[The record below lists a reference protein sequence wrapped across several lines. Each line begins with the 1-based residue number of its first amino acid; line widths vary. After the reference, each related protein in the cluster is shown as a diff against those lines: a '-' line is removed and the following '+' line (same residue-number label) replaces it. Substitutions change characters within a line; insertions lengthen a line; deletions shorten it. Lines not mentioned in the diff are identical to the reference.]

1 MCQSVLQCKR
11 FDARIE
17 RRHSCVYIVQ
27 GMPAVNVLRLIR
39 VFKMVRLFRKL
50 TALRV
55 LINALSSSVVPV
67 LYSFVILILIS
78 SIYSVLATDLFR
90 PQGEYN
96 SETSFMFST
105 FSSSL
110 FTLFQVAFVASLVS
124 LTEKVCMRQTDRV
137 RVRASLSARV

>member
-1 MCQSVLQCKR
+1 MRQSVLQCKR

-17 RRHSCVYIVQ
+17 RRHSCVCIAQ

-55 LINALSSSVVPV
+55 LINTLSFSVVPV

-124 LTEKVCMRQTDRV
+124 LTGKC
-137 RVRASLSARV
+137 A

>member
-1 MCQSVLQCKR
+1 MRQSVLQCKR

-17 RRHSCVYIVQ
+17 RRHSCVCIVQ

-90 PQGEYN
+90 PQGEYDT
-96 SETSFMFST
+96 ETSRMFST

-110 FTLFQVAFVASLVS
+110 FTLFQVAFVTSCVS
-124 LTEKVCMRQTDRV
+124 DRESTRERNRFCV
-137 RVRASLSARV
+137 RVAPSLRV

>member
-1 MCQSVLQCKR
+1 MRQSVLQCKR

-17 RRHSCVYIVQ
+17 RRHSCVCIVQ

-105 FSSSL
+105 FSSTASSSPL
-110 FTLFQVAFVASLVS
+110 TAGPMTWRSVGSSSLV
-124 LTEKVCMRQTDRV
+124 LQR
-137 RVRASLSARV
+137 

>member
-1 MCQSVLQCKR
+1 MRQSVLQCKR

-17 RRHSCVYIVQ
+17 RRLSCVYIVQ

-90 PQGEYN
+90 PRGEYDT
-96 SETSFMFST
+96 ETSHMFST

-110 FTLFQVAFVASLVS
+110 FSLFQVCSATLDHP
-124 LTEKVCMRQTDRV
+124 LCVCERGRDCV
-137 RVRASLSARV
+137 CARLR

>member
-1 MCQSVLQCKR
+1 
-11 FDARIE
+11 
-17 RRHSCVYIVQ
+17 
-27 GMPAVNVLRLIR
+27 MPAVNVLRLIR
-39 VFKMVRLFRKL
+39 VFKMVRLFRRL
-50 TALRV
+50 MALRE

-90 PQGEYN
+90 PQGEYK

-124 LTEKVCMRQTDRV
+124 LTEKVCMKQTDRV
-137 RVRASLSARV
+137 RVRASLSVRV

>member
-1 MCQSVLQCKR
+1 
-11 FDARIE
+11 
-17 RRHSCVYIVQ
+17 
-27 GMPAVNVLRLIR
+27 MPTVNVLRLIR

-110 FTLFQVAFVASLVS
+110 FTLFQVAFVASLVH
-124 LTEKVCMRQTDRV
+124 M
-137 RVRASLSARV
+137 ARKRMH

>member
-1 MCQSVLQCKR
+1 MRQSVLQCKR

-17 RRHSCVYIVQ
+17 RRHSCVCIVQ

-90 PQGEYN
+90 PQGEYK

-110 FTLFQVAFVASLVS
+110 FTLFQVAFVASLAS
-124 LTEKVCMRQTDRV
+124 LTEKVCMRHTDRV
-137 RVRASLSARV
+137 RVRASVSVRV

>member
-1 MCQSVLQCKR
+1 MRQSVLQCKR

-17 RRHSCVYIVQ
+17 RRHSCVCIVQ

-124 LTEKVCMRQTDRV
+124 LTEKACMRETD
-137 RVRASLSARV
+137 RVRASLSVRM

>member
-1 MCQSVLQCKR
+1 MRQSVLRCKR

-39 VFKMVRLFRKL
+39 VFKMVRLFRRL
-50 TALRV
+50 MALRE

-90 PQGEYN
+90 PQGEYDT
-96 SETSFMFST
+96 ETSRMFST

-110 FTLFQVAFVASLVS
+110 FTLFQVAFVASSVS

>member
-1 MCQSVLQCKR
+1 
-11 FDARIE
+11 
-17 RRHSCVYIVQ
+17 
-27 GMPAVNVLRLIR
+27 MPAVNVLRLIR

-90 PQGEYN
+90 PRGEYDT
-96 SETSFMFST
+96 ETSHMLKFSQSRGSFLGVHKIDST
-105 FSSSL
+105 
-110 FTLFQVAFVASLVS
+110 
-124 LTEKVCMRQTDRV
+124 
-137 RVRASLSARV
+137 